1 MAASFLPLL
10 RNPHAL
16 TILGNFWPR
25 SLHPRYPS
33 KDRYYQTEPEVRIL
47 AHEQRPLG
55 PSRAELILLH
65 GLEGSSSAGYMV
77 SMAQDALL
85 AGLAATRLNMR
96 TCGGTEHLCPTL
108 YHAGLTSD
116 LRRVLEIV
124 KNEDRG
130 PVFLCGFSLGG
141 NVVLKLAGELG
152 PGGSDLLAGVCA
164 VGTPLHLGACVDK
177 MAEPQNR
184 LYEHRFVQRLKA
196 RYRRRQQQAPDR
208 FPARDLDAIRTV
220 LEFDDRITA
229 PAFGFRGARHYYDTQ
244 SAIHFL
250 PRIAVPTLLIQAQDD
265 PLIPFSL
272 YQSDA
277 VRGNECI
284 TLVAPEHGGHL
295 GFIARRRPRFWAD
308 TVVLHWIQEQILRKE
323 RLPIG

>member
-1 MAASFLPLL
+1 MRPFDPLI

-25 SLHPRYPS
+25 REAPRSPVR
-33 KDRYYQTEPEVRIL
+33 DRYYQTEPEVQVL
-47 AHEQRPLG
+47 AHEQSPVSGKERGL
-55 PSRAELILLH
+55 LIALH
-65 GLEGSSSAGYMV
+65 GLEGSSAAGYMV
-77 SMAQDALL
+77 SMAREALE
-85 AGLAATRLNMR
+85 AGFGAMRLNMR

-124 KNEDRG
+124 KSEGRG

-152 PGGSDLLAGVCA
+152 AAGAQLLAGVCS

-177 MAEPQNR
+177 MSERQNR
-184 LYEHRFVQRLKA
+184 LYESRFVSRLKA
-196 RYRRRQQQAPDR
+196 RYRRRQASEPDR
-208 FPARDLDAIRTV
+208 FPARDLTRIRTV

-244 SAIHFL
+244 SSIHFL
-250 PRIAVPTLLIQAQDD
+250 ADIRVPALLIQAQDD

-272 YQSDA
+272 YQSEP
-277 VRGNECI
+277 VVKNPCI
-284 TLVAPEHGGHL
+284 RLVTPDHGGHL
-295 GFIARRRPRFWAD
+295 GFLARRPPRFWAD
-308 TVVLHWIQEQILRKE
+308 HVVMEWIEEQILAKE
-323 RLPIG
+323 RLS